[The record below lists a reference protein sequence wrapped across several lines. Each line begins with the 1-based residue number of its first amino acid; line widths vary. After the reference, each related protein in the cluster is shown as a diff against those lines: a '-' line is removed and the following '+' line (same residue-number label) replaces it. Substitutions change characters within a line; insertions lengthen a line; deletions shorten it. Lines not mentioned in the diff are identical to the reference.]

1 MSQAHV
7 VIFGD
12 DGSEHADRAWLWTN
26 NQRWPGW
33 RLDVIAAHVPPLGPP
48 VSEERATPHPLAPPS
63 ARQVFAEAA
72 FAEVRFL
79 EAEADPRI
87 VLDRPGAGL
96 VVIGPKGTGTLK
108 ALHIGSTAEYLLR
121 HPLAP
126 VAIVRSS
133 ATVRRVLV
141 AVDGSTHAQRTVEA
155 LAAMPWVDQ
164 LEKVEVLG
172 MPAAGIHHDTDEI
185 RSVIERAVDTLAA
198 VGVKAGGVEAADHKV
213 GTIVD
218 HAQILRADLV
228 ALGTRGP
235 GGLKRLLSGTAA
247 STVARAT
254 PCTVLIASAMDE
266 QTDADEQPA
275 GR

>member
-33 RLDVIAAHVPPLGPP
+33 RLDVIAAHMPPLGPP
-48 VSEERATPHPLAPPS
+48 VGEERATPHPWAPPS
-63 ARQVFAEAA
+63 PRQVFAEAG

-87 VLDRPGAGL
+87 VLDRPGSGL
-96 VVIGPKGTGTLK
+96 VVIGPKGTGALK
-108 ALHIGSTAEYLLR
+108 ALHLGSTAEYLLR
-121 HPLAP
+121 HSLTS

-141 AVDGSTHAQRTVEA
+141 AVDGSSHGQRTVEA

-172 MPAAGIHHDTDEI
+172 MPAAGIHHDTDVI
-185 RSVIERAVDTLAA
+185 RALIERAVDTLAA
-198 VGVKAGGVEAADHKV
+198 VGVKGSGVEAADHKV

-228 ALGTRGP
+228 ALGTRDPRGP
-235 GGLKRLLSGTAA
+235 KRLLTGAAA

-254 PCTVLIASAMDE
+254 PCTVLIASKVDE

>member
-1 MSQAHV
+1 MSQAHAV
-7 VIFGD
+7 TFGD

-48 VSEERATPHPLAPPS
+48 VGEERATPHPWAPPS
-63 ARQVFAEAA
+63 PRRVFAEAG

-87 VLDRPGAGL
+87 VLDRPGSGL
-96 VVIGPKGTGTLK
+96 VVIGHKGTGALK
-108 ALHIGSTAEYLLR
+108 ALRLGSTAEYLLR
-121 HPLAP
+121 HSLTS

-141 AVDGSTHAQRTVEA
+141 AVDGSSHGQRTVEA
-155 LAAMPWVDQ
+155 LAAMPWFDQ

-172 MPAAGIHHDTDEI
+172 VPTVGLHPDTDEI
-185 RSVIERAVDTLAA
+185 RAVIERAVDTLAA
-198 VGVKAGGVEAADHKV
+198 SGIVAGGVEAAGHKV
-213 GTIVD
+213 STIVD
-218 HAQILRADLV
+218 HAQVLRADLV

-235 GGLKRLLSGTAA
+235 GGLKRLLSGSAA

-254 PCTVLIASAMDE
+254 PCTVLIASAIDE